1 MRAEWRA
8 LSTAAVLRAT
18 MYKCFDYD
26 LRNEEVTV
34 SRVCGISVPT
44 KRQNWP
50 SRLCLSL
57 DLLREELSGG
67 SDSRVCLQCGRP
79 ASIPGSGRS
88 PGEGNG
94 NFLPGKSHGWRS
106 MADYSPWG
114 CKQMHFFTIR
124 GLVLFLNLSKI
135 SMTATTAYY
144 VCVCV
149 CACTLSCL
157 NLLWPHLAHQASL
170 SMEIFWQ
177 YWSGLTF
184 SSPRDLPDSGIKST
198 SPVVPA
204 LIGDSLTLSHQ
215 GSPDILLIVQN

>member
-1 MRAEWRA
+1 MRETCFNTWVRQIPWRRKWQLLAWEIPWMEEHGRLQSMGLQTDA
-8 LSTAAVLRAT
+8 LFH
-18 MYKCFDYD
+18 YKRTCIIFK
-26 LRNEEVTV
+26 
-34 SRVCGISVPT
+34 S
-44 KRQNWP
+44 KQNIHDCHN
-50 SRLCLSL
+50 CLL
-57 DLLREELSGG
+57 
-67 SDSRVCLQCGRP
+67 
-79 ASIPGSGRS
+79 
-88 PGEGNG
+88 
-94 NFLPGKSHGWRS
+94 
-106 MADYSPWG
+106 
-114 CKQMHFFTIR
+114 
-124 GLVLFLNLSKI
+124 
-135 SMTATTAYY
+135 
-144 VCVCV
+144 CVCV